1 MRYSKRLELF
11 EKLKNEYIG
20 YLTNTLWKL
29 TCNTDIFDEAIQYAF
44 LAIWMNLDKLTGP
57 SAIGRAD
64 GETSPDASRG
74 GQTGA
79 YIYRIAL
86 SANSKAWR
94 NRIGK
99 NGQIPDATPT
109 GHPVYEEVIDAE
121 TLNLVRKEIAK
132 LPEQQA
138 MAIVMRY
145 MEQADYKA
153 IAYKL
158 NCAEDTAR
166 SHVSKAINTLRN
178 NLAEM
183 NISES

>member
-11 EKLKNEYIG
+11 EKLKNDYIG
-20 YLTNTLWKL
+20 YLTATLWKL
-29 TCNTDIFDEAIQYAF
+29 TCDTDIFDEAIQYAL
-44 LAIWMNLDKLTGP
+44 LAIWMNLEKLTGP
-57 SAIGRAD
+57 QA
-64 GETSPDASRG
+64 
-74 GQTGA
+74 GA

-99 NGQIPDATPT
+99 NGQIPNATLT
-109 GHPVYEEVIDAE
+109 GRPASEEVVDAE

-138 MAIVMRY
+138 QAIVMRY
-145 MEQADYKA
+145 IEQTDYKA
-153 IAYKL
+153 IADKL

-183 NISES
+183 NIPES

>member
-20 YLTNTLWKL
+20 YLTTTLWKL
-29 TCNTDIFDEAIQYAF
+29 TCDTDIFDEAIQYAF
-44 LAIWMNLDKLTGP
+44 LAIWMNLEKLTGP
-57 SAIGRAD
+57 QA
-64 GETSPDASRG
+64 
-74 GQTGA
+74 GA

-86 SANSKAWR
+86 SANSRAWR
-94 NRIGK
+94 NRTGK
-99 NGQIPDATPT
+99 DGQIAKPDVFKNPAAREA
-109 GHPVYEEVIDAE
+109 VDEE

-138 MAIVMRY
+138 QAIVMRY
-145 MEQADYKA
+145 IDQSDYSV
-153 IAYKL
+153 IAGKL
-158 NCAEDTAR
+158 DCSEDTAR

-178 NLAEM
+178 NLTGM

>member
-11 EKLKNEYIG
+11 EKLKNDYIG
-20 YLTNTLWKL
+20 YLTATLWKL
-29 TCNTDIFDEAIQYAF
+29 TCDTDIFDEAIQYAL
-44 LAIWMNLDKLTGP
+44 LAIWMNLEKLTGP
-57 SAIGRAD
+57 QA
-64 GETSPDASRG
+64 
-74 GQTGA
+74 GA

-99 NGQIPDATPT
+99 DGQIPNATLT
-109 GHPVYEEVIDAE
+109 GRPASEEVVDAE

-138 MAIVMRY
+138 QAIVMRY
-145 MEQADYKA
+145 IEQTDYKA
-153 IAYKL
+153 IADKL

-178 NLAEM
+178 NLVHL

>member
-11 EKLKNEYIG
+11 EKLKNEYAG
-20 YLTNTLWKL
+20 YLTSTLWKL
-29 TCNTDIFDEAIQYAF
+29 TGNPDIFDEAFQYAL
-44 LAIWMNLDKLTGP
+44 LAVWMNLEKLTGS
-57 SAIGRAD
+57 SA
-64 GETSPDASRG
+64 
-74 GQTGA
+74 GA

-94 NRIGK
+94 NRVGK
-99 NGQIPDATPT
+99 NGHMPDAAPISS
-109 GHPVYEEVIDAE
+109 PISEEAVDAE

-138 MAIVMRY
+138 QAIVMRY
-145 MEQADYKA
+145 IEQSDYRDIAD
-153 IAYKL
+153 KL

-178 NLAEM
+178 NLTDI

>member
-1 MRYSKRLELF
+1 MRYSKRLEFF
-11 EKLKNEYIG
+11 EKVKNDYLG
-20 YLTNTLWKL
+20 YLTATLWKL
-29 TCNTDIFDEAIQYAF
+29 TGDADIFDEAIQYAL
-44 LAIWMNLDKLTGP
+44 LAIWMNLEKLTGP
-57 SAIGRAD
+57 QA
-64 GETSPDASRG
+64 
-74 GQTGA
+74 GA

-99 NGQIPDATPT
+99 NGQIPDAALAGRPAS
-109 GHPVYEEVIDAE
+109 EEAIDAE
-121 TLNLVRKEIAK
+121 TLKLVRKEIAK

-138 MAIVMRY
+138 QAIVMRY
-145 MEQADYKA
+145 IEQTDYKA
-153 IAYKL
+153 IADKL

-166 SHVSKAINTLRN
+166 SHVSKAIHTLRN

>member
-11 EKLKNEYIG
+11 EKIKNDYLG
-20 YLTNTLWKL
+20 YLTATLWKL
-29 TCNTDIFDEAIQYAF
+29 TGDADIFDEAFQYAL
-44 LAIWMNLDKLTGP
+44 LAIWMNLEKLTGP
-57 SAIGRAD
+57 QA
-64 GETSPDASRG
+64 
-74 GQTGA
+74 GA

-99 NGQIPDATPT
+99 NGQMADATLT
-109 GHPVYEEVIDAE
+109 GLPASEEVVDTE
-121 TLNLVRKEIAK
+121 TLKLVRKEIAK

-138 MAIVMRY
+138 QAIVMRY
-145 MEQADYKA
+145 IEQTDYKA
-153 IAYKL
+153 IADKL

>member
-1 MRYSKRLELF
+1 VLRKKVFGMRYSKRLELF
-11 EKLKNEYIG
+11 EKLKNDYLG
-20 YLTNTLWKL
+20 YLTATLWKL
-29 TCNTDIFDEAIQYAF
+29 TCDADIFDEAIQYAL
-44 LAIWMNLDKLTGP
+44 LAIWMNLEKLTGP
-57 SAIGRAD
+57 QA
-64 GETSPDASRG
+64 
-74 GQTGA
+74 GA

-99 NGQIPDATPT
+99 DGQIPKPNVFKNPAA
-109 GHPVYEEVIDAE
+109 GEVVDAE

-138 MAIVMRY
+138 QAIVMRY
-145 MEQADYKA
+145 IEQTDYKA
-153 IAYKL
+153 IADKL

-178 NLAEM
+178 NLAVM

>member
-20 YLTNTLWKL
+20 YLTTTLWKL
-29 TCNTDIFDEAIQYAF
+29 TCNTDIFDEAIQYAL
-44 LAIWMNLDKLTGP
+44 LAIWMNLEKLTGP
-57 SAIGRAD
+57 QA
-64 GETSPDASRG
+64 
-74 GQTGA
+74 GA

-94 NRIGK
+94 NRTGK

-109 GHPVYEEVIDAE
+109 GRAAYEEAIDAE
-121 TLNLVRKEIAK
+121 TLNMVRKEIAK

-138 MAIVMRY
+138 QAIVMRY
-145 MEQADYKA
+145 IEQTDYKA
-153 IAYKL
+153 IADKL

-166 SHVSKAINTLRN
+166 SHVSKALNTLRN
-178 NLAEM
+178 NLAHL

>member
-11 EKLKNEYIG
+11 EKLKNEHLG
-20 YLTNTLWKL
+20 YLTTTLWKL
-29 TCNTDIFDEAIQYAF
+29 TCDTDIFDEAIQYAL
-44 LAIWMNLDKLTGP
+44 LAIWMNLEKLTGP
-57 SAIGRAD
+57 QA
-64 GETSPDASRG
+64 
-74 GQTGA
+74 GA

-109 GHPVYEEVIDAE
+109 GRAASEEAIDAE
-121 TLNLVRKEIAK
+121 TLNLVRKEIAR
-132 LPEQQA
+132 LPKQQGQ
-138 MAIVMRY
+138 AIVMRY
-145 MEQADYKA
+145 IEQTDYKA
-153 IAYKL
+153 IAEKL

-166 SHVSKAINTLRN
+166 SHVSKAINALRN

>member
-1 MRYSKRLELF
+1 MEYARRVDIFRRVKTDYAGFLTSVLWRLTGDKELF
-11 EKLKNEYIG
+11 SEALQYAMLEMWRHVEKLNGK
-20 YLTNTLWKL
+20 K
-29 TCNTDIFDEAIQYAF
+29 A
-44 LAIWMNLDKLTGP
+44 
-57 SAIGRAD
+57 
-64 GETSPDASRG
+64 
-74 GQTGA
+74 GA

-86 SANSKAWR
+86 SANSKAWQ

-99 NGQIPDATPT
+99 NGQIPNATLIGRPAS
-109 GHPVYEEVIDAE
+109 EEVVDAE

-138 MAIVMRY
+138 QAIVMRY
-145 MEQADYKA
+145 IEQTDYKA
-153 IAYKL
+153 IADKL

>member
-11 EKLKNEYIG
+11 EKLKNDYIG
-20 YLTNTLWKL
+20 YLTATLWKL
-29 TCNTDIFDEAIQYAF
+29 TCDTDIFDEAIQYAL
-44 LAIWMNLDKLTGP
+44 LAIWMNLEKLTGP
-57 SAIGRAD
+57 QA
-64 GETSPDASRG
+64 
-74 GQTGA
+74 GA

-99 NGQIPDATPT
+99 NGQIPNATLT
-109 GHPVYEEVIDAE
+109 GRPASEEVVDAE

-138 MAIVMRY
+138 QAIVMRY
-145 MEQADYKA
+145 IEQTDYKA
-153 IAYKL
+153 IADKL

-178 NLAEM
+178 NLVHL

>member
-1 MRYSKRLELF
+1 MEYARRVDIFRRVKTDYAGFLTSVLWRLTGDRELF
-11 EKLKNEYIG
+11 SEASQYAMLEMWRHVEKL
-20 YLTNTLWKL
+20 
-29 TCNTDIFDEAIQYAF
+29 
-44 LAIWMNLDKLTGP
+44 
-57 SAIGRAD
+57 D
-64 GETSPDASRG
+64 GKKA
-74 GQTGA
+74 GA

-99 NGQIPDATPT
+99 NGQIPNATLIGRPAS
-109 GHPVYEEVIDAE
+109 EEVIDAE

-138 MAIVMRY
+138 QAIVMRY
-145 MEQADYKA
+145 IEQTDYKA
-153 IAYKL
+153 IADKL

-178 NLAEM
+178 NLTEM

>member
-1 MRYSKRLELF
+1 MKTSLSGLKPKVFMMRREKQLQLF
-11 EKLKNEYIG
+11 EKLKSSFSG
-20 YLTNTLWKL
+20 LLTSLLWKL
-29 TCNTDIFDEAIQYAF
+29 TGDAELFAEAFQYA
-44 LAIWMNLDKLTGP
+44 LLGIWQNIEKL
-57 SAIGRAD
+57 D
-64 GETSPDASRG
+64 GEGA
-74 GQTGA
+74 GA

-94 NRIGK
+94 NRVGK
-99 NGQIPDATPT
+99 NGQMPEATLT
-109 GHPVYEEVIDAE
+109 GRPASEEVVDAE

-138 MAIVMRY
+138 QAIVMRY
-145 MEQADYKA
+145 IEQIDYKT
-153 IAYKL
+153 IADKL

>member
-11 EKLKNEYIG
+11 EKLKDEYIG
-20 YLTNTLWKL
+20 YLTTTLWKL
-29 TCNTDIFDEAIQYAF
+29 TCDTDIFDEAIQYAL
-44 LAIWMNLDKLTGP
+44 LAIWMNIEKLTGP
-57 SAIGRAD
+57 QA
-64 GETSPDASRG
+64 
-74 GQTGA
+74 GA

-99 NGQIPDATPT
+99 NGQIPNATLISSPKSEDA
-109 GHPVYEEVIDAE
+109 VDAE
-121 TLNLVRKEIAK
+121 TLNLVRMEIAK
-132 LPEQQA
+132 LPEQQGQ
-138 MAIVMRY
+138 AIVMRY
-145 MEQADYKA
+145 IELADYKT
-153 IAYKL
+153 IADKL

>member
-1 MRYSKRLELF
+1 MEYARRVDIFRRIKTDYAGFLTSVLWRLTGDKELF
-11 EKLKNEYIG
+11 SEALQYAMLEMWRHVEKLNGK
-20 YLTNTLWKL
+20 K
-29 TCNTDIFDEAIQYAF
+29 A
-44 LAIWMNLDKLTGP
+44 
-57 SAIGRAD
+57 
-64 GETSPDASRG
+64 
-74 GQTGA
+74 GA

-86 SANSKAWR
+86 SANSKAWQ

-99 NGQIPDATPT
+99 NGQIPNATLIGRPAS
-109 GHPVYEEVIDAE
+109 EEVVDAE

-138 MAIVMRY
+138 QAIVMRY
-145 MEQADYKA
+145 IEQTDYKA
-153 IAYKL
+153 IADKL

>member
-11 EKLKNEYIG
+11 GKLKSDYIG
-20 YLTNTLWKL
+20 YLTATLWKL
-29 TCNTDIFDEAIQYAF
+29 TCDTDIFDEAIQYAF
-44 LAIWMNLDKLTGP
+44 LAIWMNLEKLTGP
-57 SAIGRAD
+57 QA
-64 GETSPDASRG
+64 
-74 GQTGA
+74 GA

-99 NGQIPDATPT
+99 NGQIPNATLT
-109 GHPVYEEVIDAE
+109 GRPASEEVADAE

-138 MAIVMRY
+138 QAIVMRY
-145 MEQADYKA
+145 IEQTDYKA
-153 IAYKL
+153 IADKL

-166 SHVSKAINTLRN
+166 SHVSKAISTLRN
-178 NLAEM
+178 NLAHL